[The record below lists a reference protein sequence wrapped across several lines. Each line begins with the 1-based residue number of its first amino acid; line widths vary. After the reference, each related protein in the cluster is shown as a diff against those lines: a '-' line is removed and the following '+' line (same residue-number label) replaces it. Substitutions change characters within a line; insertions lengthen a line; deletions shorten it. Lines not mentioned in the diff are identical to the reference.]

1 MEVYIMFKKLAA
13 LLLAVVLVTA
23 ISVPVMAAEFTP
35 SVEAKPAPEVET
47 QTGSD
52 GKEYAAIIRDENGDE
67 VAGIPTGS
75 LTVTPVSE
83 ADEAPSEIKEQLEAA
98 YEQMNSVDSL
108 TDLSPDLEAV
118 IKEVSPDITVND
130 LVVRDLFD
138 VSVDGEFA
146 EHLAQEGNS
155 ITIRFTLSADA
166 DGLAAILHNVK
177 GTTWETIPN
186 DRITRNN
193 DNTVDV
199 VFDSLSPIAFLF
211 DEKALSVDPNGPKSP
226 QTGEYDS
233 HMAIWIAGG
242 CVVVAGAAYIL
253 TKKRSTQKV

>member
-1 MEVYIMFKKLAA
+1 MFKKLSA

-23 ISVPVMAAEFTP
+23 LSVPAFAAEFTP
-35 SVEAKPAPEVET
+35 SVEAKPAPEIET
-47 QTGSD
+47 QIGSD
-52 GKEYAAIIRDENGDE
+52 GKAYVAIIRDKNGDE
-67 VAGIPTGS
+67 VVGIPSGS
-75 LTVTPVSE
+75 LIVTPVSE
-83 ADEAPSEIKEQLEAA
+83 ADEAPAEIKAQLKAA
-98 YEQMNSVDSL
+98 YAQMNSVDSL
-108 TDLSPDLEAV
+108 TDLSPDLKEV
-118 IKEVSPDITVND
+118 IKEVSPGITVND

-146 EHLAQEGNS
+146 EHLAKDGNS
-155 ITIRFTLSADA
+155 ITIRFILSANS

-177 GTTWETIPN
+177 GTEWETIPN
-186 DRITRNN
+186 DRITRNEN
-193 DNTVDV
+193 NTVDV

-226 QTGEYDS
+226 QTGESDS